1 MLQLV
6 GYNIYCYRKGSLVPY
21 TGGRMAPEMVDW
33 LEKKIGPPAQ
43 VKTSP
48 KDLPMQDYSS
58 GVTHVV
64 KE

>member
-1 MLQLV
+1 
-6 GYNIYCYRKGSLVPY
+6 
-21 TGGRMAPEMVDW
+21 MAPEMVDW

-43 VKTSP
+43 VKASP
-48 KDLPMQDYSS
+48 KDLPMKDYSS

>member
-1 MLQLV
+1 
-6 GYNIYCYRKGSLVPY
+6 
-21 TGGRMAPEMVDW
+21 MAPEMVDW